1 MPILGIDPGIA
12 ITGYGLIDL
21 DPAGNPIPVK
31 YGVIDST
38 AVKGTSSRLVFLY
51 DSMMQLLAD
60 YNPSSCG
67 LEKLYFSKNVSTAM
81 AVSEGRGVVQ
91 LCLAQFGVPVF
102 EYSPNEVKQA
112 VTSSGRADKTQ
123 VQVMVKALLQLE
135 TIPRPDDAADALA
148 IALCHQASMGL
159 NAAIKQAMS

>member
-1 MPILGIDPGIA
+1 
-12 ITGYGLIDL
+12 
-21 DPAGNPIPVK
+21 
-31 YGVIDST
+31 
-38 AVKGTSSRLVFLY
+38 LVFLY
-51 DSMMQLLAD
+51 DAMMSLLAD

-91 LCLAQFGVPVF
+91 LCLAQFGVPVY

-123 VQVMVKALLQLE
+123 VQIMVKALLQLD

-159 NAAIKQAMS
+159 ITAIKQAMS

>member
-38 AVKGTSSRLVFLY
+38 AVKGTSS
-51 DSMMQLLAD
+51 LLAD

-91 LCLAQFGVPVF
+91 LCLAQFGVPVY

-123 VQVMVKALLQLE
+123 VQIMVKALLQLD
-135 TIPRPDDAADALA
+135 TITRPDDAADALA

-159 NAAIKQAMS
+159 ITAIKQAMS